1 MGVHVGRDGARRA
14 VNLPEVSVPDERA
27 GTRIQE
33 GLVGL
38 FPEELPSRKA
48 CKKALEAQRVEVIR
62 SGQTTRATTATRLHQ
77 GDRIRLHPAAPT
89 RPQAS
94 APPLVIG
101 FEADDHAVVWKPA
114 GWVTSGPQ
122 RPALR
127 EALLGA
133 LTPSAGTGGLQRPEP
148 VHRLDRATAG
158 WVLVAKTATAAVE
171 LSRQVEPGGGALKT
185 YVAVCRGVAP
195 SRAQILVPLD
205 DKTAHTGLTRVAEGS
220 LGGRSASLVQ
230 LTLHT
235 GRTHQIRRH
244 LAGLGHPIVG
254 DGAYGGGAGSLL
266 LVCTDLAYHDP
277 TTGERRTVQGPLPK
291 RFRRIPWIRG

>member
-1 MGVHVGRDGARRA
+1 MGVHVGRHGAWRA
-14 VNLPEVSVPDERA
+14 VTLPEVSVPDERA

-38 FPEELPSRKA
+38 FPEDLPSRKA

-62 SGQTTRATTATRLHQ
+62 SGQTAFATTATRLRK
-77 GDRIRLHPAAPT
+77 GDRLRLHPKAPSR
-89 RPQAS
+89 RPAS
-94 APPLVIG
+94 TPPLVIG

-114 GWVTSGPQ
+114 GWVTSGLQ

-127 EALLGA
+127 EAVLGA
-133 LTPSAGTGGLQRPEP
+133 LTPSAAAGGLPRPEP

-158 WVLVAKTATAAVE
+158 WVLVAKTATAAAE
-171 LSRQVEPGGGALKT
+171 LSRQVEPGGSALKT
-185 YVAVCRGVAP
+185 YCAVCRGVPP

-205 DKTAHTGLTRVAEGS
+205 DKTAHTGLNREAKGS
-220 LGGRSASLVQ
+220 LGGRPASLVR

-277 TTGERRTVQGPLPK
+277 TTGERRTVHAPLPK